1 MKIYYLFIYYFLF
14 IGNIQLVGQT
24 ESTALNIFLQSDNLK
39 HAAVSLKAIDL
50 TTGKTIVSHNENMAL
65 TPASNMKLVTTATAL
80 DLLGENF
87 YYETPVVYD
96 GFIQDSILNGN
107 LYIKGNGDPALGS
120 EFIEGDKESFL
131 KEWLIAIN
139 KAGIKRISGNIVALD
154 HLFGYEGV
162 SPKTLWED
170 MGNYYASGI
179 YGISV
184 FDNMYRVYLQSF
196 TPGSETIVLFTEP
209 KMEDIR
215 FTNEIKAAESNS
227 DESFIS
233 GVPFSNARRLYGSI
247 PSNRSSFT
255 IKGDIPDPGLFLS
268 QYFCSYLKKNG
279 VEVTGKATTFRLDP
293 VFPEKEK
300 LLGSVRSKYLAAIV
314 RVINVR
320 SNNHYAEA
328 LYKKLSLLSN
338 INFADYWNGKGLDSN
353 ALMMFDGSGMSPLN
367 AVSAGFLVDLLVYM
381 DRKTGKTGAFYQSL
395 PLAGKEGTV
404 ASFLKNTPLAGKA
417 RLKSGSITNVQS
429 YSGYIEDGTK
439 RYAVS
444 LIVNN
449 FTGKRAGL
457 KKQIEKLFQDLFFER
472 E

>member
-1 MKIYYLFIYYFLF
+1 MKFYFLFIFYLSF
-14 IGNIQLVGQT
+14 IGNIQLVGQ
-24 ESTALNIFLQSDNLK
+24 SKSAVLNTFLQSDILK

-50 TTGKTIVSHNENMAL
+50 TTGKTIVSYNENMAL

-96 GFIQDSILNGN
+96 GFIQNSILKGN
-107 LYIKGNGDPALGS
+107 LYIKGSGDPTLGS
-120 EFIEGDKESFL
+120 EFIEDDKEFFL
-131 KEWLIAIN
+131 KEWLVAIN
-139 KAGIKRISGNIVALD
+139 KAGIKCISGNIIVLD
-154 HLFGYEGV
+154 HLFGYEGI

-196 TPGSETIVLFTEP
+196 ASGSETTVLSTEP
-209 KMEDIR
+209 EMDEIR
-215 FTNEIKAAESNS
+215 FTNEIKASESNN

-247 PSNRSSFT
+247 PANRSSFT
-255 IKGDIPDPGLFLS
+255 IKGDIPDPGLFLA

-279 VEVTGKATTFRLDP
+279 VEVIGKATTFRLNP

-300 LLGSVRSKYLAAIV
+300 MLGSVHSKYLASIV

-328 LYKKLSLLSN
+328 LYKELSLLRN
-338 INFADYWNGKGLDSN
+338 IKLADYWREKGLDSN
-353 ALMMFDGSGMSPLN
+353 ALIMFDGSGISPLN
-367 AVSAGFLVDLLVYM
+367 AVSSGFLVDLLVYM
-381 DRKTGKTGAFYQSL
+381 DHRTGKTGAFYQSL

-404 ASFLKNTPLAGKA
+404 ASFLKNTSLAGKA
-417 RLKSGSITNVQS
+417 YLKSGSLTNVQS
-429 YSGYIEDGTK
+429 YSGYIEKGSE
-439 RYAVS
+439 RYAIS
-444 LIVNN
+444 LIINN
-449 FTGKRAGL
+449 FTGKRADL
-457 KKQIEKLFQDLFFER
+457 KKQIEKLLVGLF
-472 E
+472 